1 MIAKAVESEA
11 YSSLITGDVSSKLP
25 FPDDFYDYVIG
36 VGITSYVGKLIKKN
50 TSSQRCQLYQPW
62 FCLLFSDPR
71 RLYDWLRV
79 VKPGG
84 YILLTNRTEV
94 LPQWLPVQEKLVF
107 DRKMSHVFTSEDL
120 FYLPCCPKES
130 LTTRVKVQIY
140 KKSAF

>member
-11 YSSLITGDVSSKLP
+11 YSSLITGDVCCKLP
-25 FPDDFYDYVIG
+25 FPDDFFDYVIG
-36 VGITSYVGKLIKKN
+36 VGITSYVGKLFEKEYLV
-50 TSSQRCQLYQPW
+50 TVLPTLPTLVLST
-62 FCLLFSDPR
+62 FSDPR

-94 LPQWLPVQEKLVF
+94 LPQWLPVQEKSVF

-120 FYLPCCPKES
+120 FYA
-130 LTTRVKVQIY
+130 Q
-140 KKSAF
+140 KSP